1 VVFVDERLDL
11 AIVKPMPFAQAS
23 TAPVS
28 SASGALGF
36 AAKSARFVILGALL
50 VGELTHFGLP
60 VLYQFSPSLHG
71 WWFPA
76 LWNARPIV
84 EAALGAVIATI
95 FFSWQDF
102 VPAVR
107 AAVSEPASS
116 GRIWWFIA
124 HVVCALGVL
133 GWMMLGTSTFE
144 FSRISGE
151 LWFFGGVALFFAA
164 VTTWCLALF
173 PLEFWSNWFERNR
186 GAFAAGAAVGVLTRL
201 IGYLTG
207 VLLYP
212 LQHYTLMTVAVMLY
226 LSGNNPVA
234 NPDLGLVGTSKF
246 SVEIAP
252 ACSGL
257 EGIGLL
263 CAFLFA
269 YMWYFRA
276 ELRFPSALAL
286 IPIGIVVIW
295 ISNALRITFL
305 ILLGQ
310 HLERA
315 ALEGFHSVAGW
326 IFFNATAIGLIVLS
340 RRMRLFSRIRPDDLH
355 AHSNPAAPYLV
366 PLAIMSAIALLT
378 VPFSHGLDLAYPVRL
393 IVTGAAIWWYRDRL
407 RSILWGFSWSAAAI
421 GAVVFVM
428 WILLVTR
435 SESAQSNA
443 AFAANLR
450 GISLVAACVWM
461 FSRVAGAVVLS
472 PVVEELAFR
481 GYLLRKLSTPDFEH
495 EPYQS
500 ITVPAFLMSS
510 ILFGILHQ
518 HYVAGILAGMIFA
531 AAACYRGKLSDAVCA
546 HSTSNAMLALYVI
559 ATGSWS
565 LWN

>member
-1 VVFVDERLDL
+1 MRKRQLER
-11 AIVKPMPFAQAS
+11 
-23 TAPVS
+23 VS
-28 SASGALGF
+28 SVSGALRF
-36 AAKSARFVILGALL
+36 AAKYSRFVILGALL

-76 LWNARPIV
+76 IWNARPIV

-95 FFSWQDF
+95 CFSWHDF
-102 VPAVR
+102 LPQVR
-107 AAVSEPASS
+107 AAVSKPSSS
-116 GRIWWFIA
+116 GRIWWFLA
-124 HVVCALGVL
+124 HVVCALGIL
-133 GWMMLGTSTFE
+133 AWMILGTGTFE
-144 FSRISGE
+144 FSRISGT
-151 LWFFGGVALFFAA
+151 LWFFGGIGLFFAA

-173 PLEFWSNWFERNR
+173 PLKFWTNWFESSRR
-186 GAFAAGAAVGVLTRL
+186 AFAAGAVVGVLTRVV
-201 IGYLTG
+201 GYLAG

-212 LQHYTLMTVAVMLY
+212 LQHYTLSTVAVMLY
-226 LSGNNPVA
+226 LLGQNPVA
-234 NPDLGLVGTSKF
+234 NPALGLVGTAKF

-263 CAFLFA
+263 CAFLSA
-269 YMWYFRA
+269 YTWYFRA

-286 IPIGIVVIW
+286 IPVGIVVIW
-295 ISNALRITFL
+295 TSNALRITFL

-310 HLERA
+310 HLEQT

-340 RRMRLFSRIRPDDLH
+340 RRMRLFSRIQRDHLD
-355 AHSNPAAPYLV
+355 AHPNPAAPYLV

-378 VPFSHGLDLAYPVRL
+378 VPFSHGFDLAYPVRL
-393 IVTGAAIWWYRDRL
+393 IVTGAAVWWYRDRL
-407 RSILWGFSWSAAAI
+407 RSILWGFSWSGAAI
-421 GAVVFVM
+421 GAVVFLV
-428 WILLVTR
+428 WIVLVTR
-435 SESAQSNA
+435 SNSAQSNA

-461 FSRVAGAVVLS
+461 CSRVAGAVVLS

-500 ITVPAFLMSS
+500 ITVPAFLLSS

-546 HSTSNAMLALYVI
+546 HSTSNAMLALYII